1 MYVVL
6 HFFLRF
12 HFPWSCI
19 TAEFANID
27 DSVYKKAKNTPK
39 PLSKPDQFMWSDKP
53 ADLRNLLEAL

>member
-27 DSVYKKAKNTPK
+27 DSVHKKAKKYAEAALEAGPVYVVRQATG
-39 PLSKPDQFMWSDKP
+39 
-53 ADLRNLLEAL
+53 LRNLLEAL

>member
-27 DSVYKKAKNTPK
+27 DSVYKQAEKYAEAALEAGPV
-39 PLSKPDQFMWSDKP
+39 MWSDKP
-53 ADLRNLLEAL
+53 ADLRNLLEAM